1 MNVPLN
7 IDWQQI
13 LLHALN
19 LVILIAGLYLLL
31 FKPVKRFMDE
41 RTQKYQSM
49 ADDAAE
55 KTRQAQAL
63 YADYQN
69 RLKGADVEIQQKH
82 AEGMQKAEADA
93 REVLEDARSQA
104 KRILVQAKENA
115 GHERDRILES
125 ARNEIAQMSINAAH
139 KLLDGSM
146 SQTLDQ
152 FLDEAEGRKSD
163 EQP

>member
-69 RLKGADVEIQQKH
+69 RLKGADAEIQQKH

-104 KRILVQAKENA
+104 KRMLVQAKENA
-115 GHERDRILES
+115 GH
-125 ARNEIAQMSINAAH
+125 
-139 KLLDGSM
+139 
-146 SQTLDQ
+146 
-152 FLDEAEGRKSD
+152 
-163 EQP
+163 

>member
-1 MNVPLN
+1 MN
-7 IDWQQI
+7 
-13 LLHALN
+13 A
-19 LVILIAGLYLLL
+19 
-31 FKPVKRFMDE
+31 R
-41 RTQKYQSM
+41 R
-49 ADDAAE
+49 

-69 RLKGADVEIQQKH
+69 RLKGADAEIQQKH

-104 KRILVQAKENA
+104 KRMLVQAKENA

>member
-49 ADDAAE
+49 ADDAAA
-55 KTRQAQAL
+55 KTREAETL
-63 YADYQN
+63 YA
-69 RLKGADVEIQQKH
+69 
-82 AEGMQKAEADA
+82 GMQKAEADA

-104 KRILVQAKENA
+104 KRMLVQAKENA